1 MAAGRA
7 AGLVERPVAPPASCA
22 TIGARFQPLIP
33 VNFEEMLAFAGRNPM
48 LALALVGLTI
58 ALIVTEIARLFRGFK
73 TLRPAELTLLIN
85 AGNAVLVDLSAAADF
100 EKGHIAGSRNATPS
114 QFGPE
119 HKLVANAKAAP
130 VVLVCRTGSTA
141 DAAAKQLKKAGF
153 EQVYVL
159 DGGIAAWQQAD
170 LPLVK
175 GR

>member
-1 MAAGRA
+1 
-7 AGLVERPVAPPASCA
+7 
-22 TIGARFQPLIP
+22 
-33 VNFEEMLAFAGRNPM
+33 VNFEELLAFAGRNPM

-58 ALIVTEIARLFRGFK
+58 ALIVTEVARLFRGFK

-119 HKLVANAKAAP
+119 HKLVANAKQSP
-130 VVLVCRTGSTA
+130 VVLLCRTGNASET
-141 DAAAKQLKKAGF
+141 AAKALKKAGF
-153 EQVYVL
+153 EQVSVL
-159 DGGIAAWQQAD
+159 DGGIPAWQQAE

-175 GR
+175 GRN